1 MIARIGKYSIER
13 ELGHGGFGDVF
24 LAFDPDVGQKVAIK
38 HMRVELGSDPE
49 MLKRFQYEIRTT
61 ASLRHKNI
69 VTILA
74 SGVENGSPYLVMEY
88 LEGQTLKQIIQVR
101 KPLTVLEKVGIMTQ
115 VVEGLAYA
123 HSKGIVHRDVKP
135 ENIMLLPDDSVKI
148 MDFGIALAADRNTV
162 MTATG
167 GLIGTPNYFA
177 PEQLQGQKANE
188 QSDIFSLGDVYYELL
203 SGQHPFE
210 RFKHDWKSL
219 QIAIVSFD
227 PPGVSQLAPDCPEA
241 LELLVHRM
249 LAKEPEFRYASFE
262 ELLLDSRAILVDL
275 QRESAAALLRAVPA
289 LVEAGDLHGALAK
302 LREAQQLDPG
312 NREVR
317 QLRDAITQQ
326 IQRVHARARV
336 AELLAEAEALQGE
349 RRYGEAV
356 QSLESAARLDASNA
370 TVQARLSEARARF
383 DGSVRAGR
391 LVSEAR
397 FKQQKGHLTDALERL
412 TAALAIDPDHT
423 EARALYPR
431 VSELVERRQRE
442 SRLQQAIQTASD
454 HLSAGRFT
462 EALAALVPIGEE
474 QPGAPEIAQLR
485 AHIEQTWAENERR
498 LRVEK
503 LNLAITRTHEAIQAG
518 ELDRAGE
525 MVDYLFVNFSGEPGA
540 ADALLALRQ
549 HLHTQIR
556 ARQIAIWE
564 VEARGLLQKQS
575 YREALDMLSGA
586 IREFPGDAGLERL
599 RQSAVQAEA
608 ERERE
613 RLRQAEIAEVA
624 SRVREML
631 SRNEIRQAVSTLAAT
646 RSKYPR
652 ESVWATLESE
662 ITERQAE
669 LAARE
674 AAAKRQI
681 EAAAKRQAEIEA
693 QKAAAKRQAELEAQ
707 QAAAKRQAEIEAQQA
722 AAKRRAEIEAQ
733 QAAAKR
739 QAEIE
744 AQQAAAKRRAE
755 IEAQQAAAKRQAEL
769 EAQQAAAKRQAE
781 ISAAA
786 DRVRGQLNRSETRQA
801 VSTLVA
807 ARSNYPGETVWA
819 TLESEI
825 AERQAELEARQAAA
839 KRQAEFEAQ
848 KAAAKRQAES
858 EAQQAAAK
866 RQAEIEAQKAAAKRQ
881 AELEA
886 QQAAAKRQVEIEA
899 QRAAAKRQSEISAA
913 VDRVRGQLSRSE
925 IRQAVSTLAAARSNY
940 PGEAV
945 WATLES
951 EIAECQAELEA
962 QQAAAKRQAEIEAQ
976 QAAAK
981 RQAEIEAQQAAAKRQ
996 AEFEAQQAAAKRQA
1010 ELEVQQTAAKRQ
1022 AELEAQQAAA
1032 KRQAEIEAQKAAAK
1046 RQAELEAQ
1054 QAAAKRQAE
1063 FESQQAAAKR
1073 QAELEAQQA
1082 APKRQAEIAAPPA
1095 AKKPL
1100 PWKPVAAVVA
1110 AAAAIV
1116 AGLVVVPRW
1125 LHKDAIVA
1133 IPVEIRT
1140 DPQGASVKVGDR
1152 VCVTP
1157 NCRFD
1162 LPPGQYHVEAQL
1174 KDYVAAEKIVVVDGA
1189 TRLVDLTLQPVP
1201 PVISSTAATGKLLVR
1216 AGLPGA
1222 LVTVDGKALGRT
1234 DATGILNLVLEAKTA
1249 DVRVEKD
1256 RFQPA
1261 IRQVTVVRDGSQEI
1275 EFTLRPKDARLALA
1289 GAPAG
1294 VEVRVGNQLLGRTDG
1309 SPDFLF
1315 REAVTPGRQTLQV
1328 TGAGASRQ
1336 ISQEFQ
1342 PDETVHLDWKTFA
1355 PTKETPKETTPP
1367 AKTVTPPSPTEEETE
1382 SRDWDRVRSATDLA
1396 ALRTFVATH
1405 PKGAHRPEA
1414 LTRIESLAWAQ
1425 TNKDSADAL
1434 QAFLKEF
1441 GGSPHA
1447 PEASSRLADLVWKGV
1462 DQSKE
1467 DSLKKFADE
1476 NPGNPHVADAR
1487 KLLDA
1492 FEKQRQGA
1500 EADRLKQLDAKKQ
1513 QDTQK
1518 QQIRAALERFNDA
1531 FRRGQ
1536 KSTLQAV
1543 WPGNTSKPFVDAM
1556 ALSIIEL
1563 RPDGDPVI
1571 AGDQATVVCTETA
1584 TVKQSKKSA
1593 QSTLKVTLQNRGADW
1608 IITGIGPA
1616 NR

>member
-1 MIARIGKYSIER
+1 
-13 ELGHGGFGDVF
+13 
-24 LAFDPDVGQKVAIK
+24 
-38 HMRVELGSDPE
+38 
-49 MLKRFQYEIRTT
+49 
-61 ASLRHKNI
+61 
-69 VTILA
+69 
-74 SGVENGSPYLVMEY
+74 
-88 LEGQTLKQIIQVR
+88 
-101 KPLTVLEKVGIMTQ
+101 
-115 VVEGLAYA
+115 
-123 HSKGIVHRDVKP
+123 
-135 ENIMLLPDDSVKI
+135 
-148 MDFGIALAADRNTV
+148 
-162 MTATG
+162 
-167 GLIGTPNYFA
+167 
-177 PEQLQGQKANE
+177 
-188 QSDIFSLGDVYYELL
+188 
-203 SGQHPFE
+203 
-210 RFKHDWKSL
+210 
-219 QIAIVSFD
+219 
-227 PPGVSQLAPDCPEA
+227 
-241 LELLVHRM
+241 M

-707 QAAAKRQAEIEAQQA
+707 QAAAKRQ
-722 AAKRRAEIEAQ
+722 
-733 QAAAKR
+733 
-739 QAEIE
+739 
-744 AQQAAAKRRAE
+744 AE